1 MTTVFGKLNLKDQT
15 EILVLNAPSSFEPE
29 LAALTGVTVV
39 QDAQAATQVGFV
51 LAFVTRLEE
60 VAATAQ
66 VAAEKTQGDAIVWLA
81 YPKSTSK
88 KYHCDFN
95 RDTGWDALG
104 QAGFEPVRQVAI
116 DADWSALRFRRVAFI
131 KTMQRRE
138 GMALSEQGKARTKAQ
153 KP

>member
-131 KTMQRRE
+131 KTLQRRE

>member
-51 LAFVTRLEE
+51 LAFVTKLEE
-60 VAATAQ
+60 VAAIAQ

-88 KYHCDFN
+88 KYRCDFN

-116 DADWSALRFRRVAFI
+116 DADWSALRFRRVENI
-131 KTMQRRE
+131 KKLTRSFAMTASGKERT
-138 GMALSEQGKARTKAQ
+138 GKA
-153 KP
+153 